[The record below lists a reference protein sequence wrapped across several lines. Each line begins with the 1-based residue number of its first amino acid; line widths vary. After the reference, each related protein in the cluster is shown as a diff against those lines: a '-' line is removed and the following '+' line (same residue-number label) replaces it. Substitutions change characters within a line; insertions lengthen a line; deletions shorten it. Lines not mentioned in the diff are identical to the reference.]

1 MRIRTSK
8 RGLTFSFQKNETFFT
23 GAKYRYIIDRQVSE
37 VIILPDSE
45 GKYQVS
51 KKGAAHKPLIDIRN
65 KEIRDVISN
74 ARYIEIEIC
83 DDKIIAHIVKS
94 QIYVDGLSDRELL
107 PMFDSS
113 DQISFEISK
122 EDLIHNSESLV
133 DMLNIA
139 GFFSAKE
146 VNDLEYVFD
155 MASLFSGAGL
165 LDYPFAKDSSFDIK
179 FACDFDKAAVES
191 YKHNIGDHILCMDM
205 RDLQPEQVPDI
216 DLIIGGP
223 CC

>member
-51 KKGAAHKPLIDIRN
+51 RKGAAHKPLIDIRN
-65 KEIRDVISN
+65 QEIRDVISN

-94 QIYVDGLSDRELL
+94 QIGHSGDGR
-107 PMFDSS
+107 P
-113 DQISFEISK
+113 
-122 EDLIHNSESLV
+122 
-133 DMLNIA
+133 
-139 GFFSAKE
+139 
-146 VNDLEYVFD
+146 
-155 MASLFSGAGL
+155 
-165 LDYPFAKDSSFDIK
+165 
-179 FACDFDKAAVES
+179 
-191 YKHNIGDHILCMDM
+191 
-205 RDLQPEQVPDI
+205 
-216 DLIIGGP
+216 
-223 CC
+223 